1 MWQKRFN
8 KNGKISNSQ
17 DMYRHRRIGIN
28 WVVTTPLV
36 EKKIII
42 LRAGGQMYGYIYDYQ
57 NFLGL
62 NFTCSTKIHE
72 LHYNMSLDCLLERVI
87 ITFTSNVKRE
97 FVPRVPL
104 LVAYCSLFL
113 LINKTFFIRIV

>member
-1 MWQKRFN
+1 MC
-8 KNGKISNSQ
+8 GKKDLTKTVRLAI
-17 DMYRHRRIGIN
+17 HRICTDIVELASIG
-28 WVVTTPLV
+28 WSLLV

-87 ITFTSNVKRE
+87 ITFTSNVQRE

-113 LINKTFFIRIV
+113 LINKNFFIRIV